1 MDSIEYECTYLELRP
16 ARERLTVATAAPIL
30 ARRAATM
37 QVDGGAVAS
46 NGHLAAIAE
55 IIIGPPGP
63 RATPTVGPDLALQA
77 LGRSAAEPDRL
88 PGGTP
93 DRTLR
98 VAGGRRPDVAS
109 HRLISLRR
117 PPSRPLVASSLLVV
131 VSAALGVVADL
142 EQHAAQPLFVAL
154 TGVLLLKW
162 ARLAWRNEQRAGPFG
177 ADITRGLDR
186 LVTALG
192 TFFAVALWARYAPHA
207 SATFSRTIVV
217 LLCGVGLIGG
227 VVAAARALH
236 S

>member
-1 MDSIEYECTYLELRP
+1 
-16 ARERLTVATAAPIL
+16 
-30 ARRAATM
+30 M
-37 QVDGGAVAS
+37 QVDGGAGAS
-46 NGHLAAIAE
+46 NRHLAAIAE
-55 IIIGPPGP
+55 IIIAPPGS
-63 RATPTVGPDLALQA
+63 RATPTVRPDRALHVV
-77 LGRSAAEPDRL
+77 GRSAGEPDRL
-88 PGGTP
+88 PGGLP
-93 DRTLR
+93 DRTLLR
-98 VAGGRRPDVAS
+98 FAGGRRPDVAS
-109 HRLISLRR
+109 DRLSSLRR

-142 EQHAAQPLFVAL
+142 EQRAAQPLFVAL

-186 LVTALG
+186 LVTGLG

>member
-1 MDSIEYECTYLELRP
+1 LDSIEYECTYLELRP
-16 ARERLTVATAAPIL
+16 ARERLTVTTDAPIL

-37 QVDGGAVAS
+37 QADGGAVAS

-55 IIIGPPGP
+55 IIIGPPGR
-63 RATPTVGPDLALQA
+63 RATPTVRPDLALQA
-77 LGRSAAEPDRL
+77 VGRSAAEPDRL
-88 PGGTP
+88 PGGP
-93 DRTLR
+93 PGRTLR

-109 HRLISLRR
+109 DRLISLR

-131 VSAALGVVADL
+131 VSAAIGVVADL
-142 EQHAAQPLFVAL
+142 
-154 TGVLLLKW
+154 
-162 ARLAWRNEQRAGPFG
+162 EQRAGPFG

-186 LVTALG
+186 LVAVLG
-192 TFFAVALWARYAPHA
+192 TCFAGALWARCAPHA